1 MEEQELFLKIKFVGK
16 HHQIFCDWLTDIYDE
31 GWFNIKVDYVGE
43 QEYPTVVIHYDVK
56 NENCIICEMDESFIL
71 KNFKIKHILDEENA
85 ELKKWLSS
93 VVEEAKK
100 YINL

>member
-1 MEEQELFLKIKFVGK
+1 MEEQELFLKSKFVGK

-43 QEYPTVVIHYDVK
+43 QEYPAVVIHYDIK
-56 NENCIICEMDESFIL
+56 NENCIICEIDESFIL

-93 VVEEAKK
+93 VVKEAKK